1 MKTLLFLLAALPL
14 FSEPSLTSVQKNIS
28 YRPEGT
34 DNYQNERCKLDLYL
48 PKTKKGF
55 PTLIWLHGGA
65 LRNGHKDAPRN
76 IAIAQHLSEQGLA
89 IAMVNYRLHP
99 QAEYPAYVED
109 TAAAVAWT
117 LANISEQGGDPKKV
131 FLGGHSAGGY
141 LTLMVGMDP
150 RWLKA
155 HDLERSDLAGLVP
168 VAAQTMT
175 HYTVRKERFGSPN
188 PFFITAD
195 DAAPVHYSNLKG
207 IPPTH
212 ILWAEN
218 DAPARAEENAYLA
231 AVLTG
236 AKNTQVSTAEIPDC
250 DHSSIAHNI
259 ANPNDPGAQS
269 ILAFVKKITA
279 EPMP

>member
-14 FSEPSLTSVQKNIS
+14 FSEPSLTSIQKNIS

-34 DNYQNERCKLDLYL
+34 DSYQNERCKLDLYL
-48 PKTKKGF
+48 PEKKKDF

-65 LRNGHKDAPRN
+65 LRNGHKDDPRN

-89 IAMVNYRLHP
+89 VAMVNYRLHP
-99 QAEYPAYVED
+99 KAEYPAYVED
-109 TAAAVAWT
+109 TAAVVAWT
-117 LANISEQGGDPKKV
+117 LANISKQGGDPKKV

-150 RWLKA
+150 RWLKV

-236 AKNTQVSTAEIPDC
+236 AQNTQVSTAEIPDC
-250 DHSSIAHNI
+250 SHSSIAHNI

-269 ILAFVKKITA
+269 ILAFIKKIIA
-279 EPMP
+279 GPMP